1 MPDIARAEVG
11 RLHFYGYRR
20 FFALVFGIRAIGRF
34 QRLFKHCCHF
44 ARDAEYALAIGAIG
58 GDGNIENPVVQPD
71 DFANILSDG
80 RAFVQNEQAVHI
92 RAGIK
97 VVVDAE
103 LLARAEHAEG
113 LHAAQLALLN
123 FFDARRIFFE
133 CRGIG
138 LRHGGIV
145 ERDGRLHARE
155 YIGRARDDLDFPTVF
170 LAAVYDADLHMVAV
184 GMRDDGFYLSHDHA
198 VYFFAEIRELL
209 YLEPAGKELL
219 GELLRGNV
227 YIDIIFQPA

>member
-1 MPDIARAEVG
+1 MPDITRAEIG
-11 RLHFYGYRR
+11 RLHLYGYRR

-34 QRLFKHCCHF
+34 QRLFEHRRHLAC
-44 ARDAEYALAIGAIG
+44 DTEYTLTIGAVSS
-58 GDGNIENPVVQPD
+58 DGNIENPVVQPD

-103 LLARAEHAEG
+103 LLARTEHAEG
-113 LHAAQLALLN
+113 FHAAKFSLLD

-133 CRGIG
+133 RRGIG
-138 LRHGGIV
+138 LRHGRVI

-170 LAAVYDADLHMVAV
+170 LAAIHGANLHVVAV